1 MSDLVLYD
9 VKDRVATITLNRPE
23 RRNAQNPELLDLLN
37 DCWERAAADDEVR
50 VIAHH
55 RDREQRPPAVRGRF
69 VKLREK
75 QIRVFLG

>member
-37 DCWERAAADDEVR
+37 DCWERAAFRCAR
-50 VIAHH
+50 
-55 RDREQRPPAVRGRF
+55 AVRAASGSCSCP
-69 VKLREK
+69 E
-75 QIRVFLG
+75 